1 MSELDLACELL
12 DIRHHLHKIPE
23 TGFQE
28 FQTSDY
34 VAGRLAALG
43 AEVVRGV
50 GGTGVVGTLRRGAG
64 ARTIGLRADMD
75 ALAIPEAGTPP
86 YRSRHEGRMH
96 ACGHDG
102 HMAMVLGA
110 AFLLSRAGGWSGTVR
125 FVFQPAEEPG
135 KGAKAML
142 DDGLLTRFPMDEIY
156 GIHNMPGLPL
166 GQFST
171 RAGGINASEDN
182 FVIRIQGRGAHAA
195 RPHMA
200 IDPIVTGAEIVLA
213 LQSIV
218 ARSLDPIEWA
228 VVSVTEFIT
237 DGTRNVIP
245 GSATIKGDTRSYKPE
260 VQALLERR
268 MAALCSGICAAHGA
282 GLAFEYS
289 HEFEPT
295 VNPPQCLDA
304 VVRAAVEVAGAD
316 RVDGDCR
323 PVMGSE
329 DFGVFLKRIPGNYV
343 QLGAGVDALPLHNP
357 GFDFNDSLLVPG
369 ARYFATLA
377 RHRLQG

>member
-1 MSELDLACELL
+1 MDEPGFAAALQ
-12 DIRHHLHKIPE
+12 DIRHRLHQIPE
-23 TGFQE
+23 TAFQE
-28 FQTSDY
+28 FKTSDC
-34 VAGRLAALG
+34 VSGQLAACG
-43 AEVVRGV
+43 VEVARGV
-50 GGTGVVGTLRRGAG
+50 GGTGVVGTLRRGSG
-64 ARTIGLRADMD
+64 NRCIGFRADMD
-75 ALAIPEAGTPP
+75 ALAVPEAGIPA
-86 YRSRHEGRMH
+86 YRSLHEGRMH

-110 AFLLSRAGGWSGTVR
+110 ALLLSRAGDWSGTVR

-156 GIHNMPGLPL
+156 GIHSMPGLPL
-166 GQFST
+166 GQFAT

-182 FVIRIQGRGAHAA
+182 FAIRIQGRGAHAA

-200 IDPIVTGAEIVLA
+200 IDPILVGAEIVLA

-218 ARSLDPIEWA
+218 ARNLDPTGQA

-245 GSATIKGDTRSYKPE
+245 GTVTIKGDTRSYAAE

-268 MAALCSGICAAHGA
+268 MAALCAGICAAHGA
-282 GLAFEYS
+282 GLDFRYT

-295 VNPPQCLDA
+295 VNPPQCLEW
-304 VVRAAVEVAGAD
+304 VVKAAAEAAGGEQ
-316 RVDGDCR
+316 VDGDCR

-329 DFGVFLKRIPGNYV
+329 DFGVFLKLIPGNYL
-343 QLGAGVDALPLHNP
+343 QLGAGVDAVPLHNP
-357 GFDFNDSLLVPG
+357 GFDFDDRLLVPG
-369 ARYFATLA
+369 ARYFAALA
-377 RHRLQG
+377 RQRLRE